1 MKVLV
6 IGGTLFLG
14 RHFVDAA
21 LAAGHE
27 VTLFNRGKTNPDLYP
42 HIETIRGDRATDLS
56 LLDGRRW
63 DAVVDTC
70 GYLPGVVGASCQKLR
85 NAADHYTFISSI
97 SVYAHPIAPGSGEGA
112 LVQELD
118 ESLAH
123 EFKPE
128 HYGGLKMLCERE
140 VEAAFPGW
148 CLIVRSGL
156 LAGPHDPT
164 GRLAYWIRRI
174 DEGGE
179 VLAPGDPDGPVQV
192 IDARDMAEWA
202 LQTAAAGGGGVFNVT
217 GPERPL
223 TMRRMLEEIVRVTGS
238 GASLVWAPEP
248 FLLGRG
254 VSPWTELPLWV
265 YAERSGMLSVG
276 IDRAL
281 EAGLRCRPI
290 EATIRDTRAWIASE
304 REAGGKLASGVDPSA
319 TLSRQRERD
328 LLDEFRRATQ
338 HHEP

>member
-21 LAAGHE
+21 LAVGHE
-27 VTLFNRGKTNPDLYP
+27 VTLFNRGKTNPGLYP
-42 HIETIRGDRATDLS
+42 HIETIRGDRETDLA
-56 LLDGRRW
+56 LLDSRRW

-85 NAADHYTFISSI
+85 DAADHYTFISSI
-97 SVYAHPIAPGSGEGA
+97 SVYAHPIAPGSDEGA
-112 LVQELD
+112 PVQELD
-118 ESLAH
+118 DSLTH

-128 HYGGLKMLCERE
+128 HYGGLKLLCERE
-140 VEAAFPGW
+140 VEAVFPGRS
-148 CLIVRSGL
+148 LIVRSGL

-174 DEGGE
+174 ADGGE
-179 VLAPGDPDGPVQV
+179 VLAPGDPHGPVQV

-202 LQTAAAGGGGVFNVT
+202 LQTAAAGGGGVFNAT
-217 GPERPL
+217 GPAQPL

-238 GASLVWAPEP
+238 DARLVWGPEP

-265 YAERSGMLSVG
+265 HAERCGMLDVG
-276 IDRAL
+276 IGRAL
-281 EAGLRCRPI
+281 DAGLRCREL
-290 EATIRDTRAWIASE
+290 EATVRDTRAWLASE

-319 TLSRQRERD
+319 TLSRQRERE
-328 LLDEFRRATQ
+328 LLDELRGATP